1 MSTRLSHQTSW
12 RKSSYSGTN
21 ADCVECS
28 SATWAKSSYSQPAGD
43 NCVECSSATWAKS
56 SYSGS
61 NADCVEYAA
70 LPSSVAVRD
79 SKHPEAG
86 HLSFDAPEWSAFL
99 TALKTTDL

>member
-1 MSTRLSHQTSW
+1 MKAPTMSTRLAHQTSW
-12 RKSSYSGTN
+12 RKSSYSGSN
-21 ADCVECS
+21 AQCVECS
-28 SATWAKSSYSQPAGD
+28 SATW
-43 NCVECSSATWAKS
+43 TKS